1 MPVKQNEQAAGNGG
15 GDAVS
20 AEYLNIPLSEIV
32 IDAQIRSEIDIED
45 ESFQSLKASIRDWNV
60 MAPIILMRMEKG
72 YRLIAGERRL
82 RACRELG
89 LPTIPAWILDME
101 GNREEILRAEVISV
115 MRHNINGSIFRLT
128 D

>member
-1 MPVKQNEQAAGNGG
+1 VDNPPVKQNDQAAGNGG

-32 IDAQIRSEIDIED
+32 IDVRIRSEIDMED

-72 YRLIAGERRL
+72 S
-82 RACRELG
+82 
-89 LPTIPAWILDME
+89 PFFT
-101 GNREEILRAEVISV
+101 
-115 MRHNINGSIFRLT
+115 
-128 D
+128 

>member
-1 MPVKQNEQAAGNGG
+1 MPVKQNEQATGNGG
-15 GDAVS
+15 GDTVG

-45 ESFQSLKASIRDWNV
+45 ESFQSLKASIRNWNV

-89 LPTIPAWILDME
+89 LY
-101 GNREEILRAEVISV
+101 
-115 MRHNINGSIFRLT
+115 NING
-128 D
+128 

>member
-1 MPVKQNEQAAGNGG
+1 
-15 GDAVS
+15 
-20 AEYLNIPLSEIV
+20 
-32 IDAQIRSEIDIED
+32 
-45 ESFQSLKASIRDWNV
+45 

-72 YRLIAGERRL
+72 CRLVAGERR

-89 LPTIPAWILDME
+89 LPAIPARILDME
-101 GNREEILRAEVISV
+101 GNREEILCAEPISV

>member
-1 MPVKQNEQAAGNGG
+1 M
-15 GDAVS
+15 
-20 AEYLNIPLSEIV
+20 
-32 IDAQIRSEIDIED
+32 IDAQIRSEIDVED

-89 LPTIPAWILDME
+89 LRTIPARILDME
-101 GNREEILRAEVISV
+101 GNREGV
-115 MRHNINGSIFRLT
+115 MRPRSYHFTLQ
-128 D
+128 

>member
-1 MPVKQNEQAAGNGG
+1 
-15 GDAVS
+15 
-20 AEYLNIPLSEIV
+20 V

-45 ESFQSLKASIRDWNV
+45 ESFQSLKASIWDWNV

-89 LPTIPAWILDME
+89 LPTIPARWNPPFPRLHFCDHVFI
-101 GNREEILRAEVISV
+101 
-115 MRHNINGSIFRLT
+115 IFSHCHVY
-128 D
+128 